1 DRWTR
6 TAAVD
11 RDQAVVNRGD
21 AGGAIGGAKTAL
33 AGTDFWAV
41 QRHASLGPGCAVA
54 GVESDAA
61 TRWASSQ
68 GPPGLRANLSKVFGL
83 SVEKVR
89 VVFLD
94 GAGSYGTNGGD
105 HAAADAVLL
114 SKTVGQPVRVQWTR
128 QDETGWDPKGPQQ
141 LLDIRA
147 GLDAGGR

>member
-1 DRWTR
+1 MR
-6 TAAVD
+6 
-11 RDQAVVNRGD
+11 Q
-21 AGGAIGGAKTAL
+21 
-33 AGTDFWAV
+33 
-41 QRHASLGPGCAVA
+41 
-54 GVESDAA
+54 
-61 TRWASSQ
+61 
-68 GPPGLRANLSKVFGL
+68 NLSRIFGL
-83 SVEKVR
+83 APARLR

-147 GLDAGGR
+147 GLDAAGRIVVWDTQMWLPNQTGGARA